1 MLIFTSLL
9 ICMCFHVINF
19 CLLNSAWRSVI
30 ISCKAGLVVIN
41 SLNFCLFGQVF
52 ISLLCLKD
60 NMPGEVFLAG
70 SFFFQ
75 HLNICNPLLS
85 CSARSLIKK
94 LTDSIMGIALCQRNF
109 SLAFIKSL
117 FLRFYLHSP
126 VLLRY
131 NLNTSLYKIT
141 MYDIMVWITYNV
153 KWLWW

>member
-85 CSARSLIKK
+85 CSARSLIKNS
-94 LTDSIMGIALCQRNF
+94 LIALWELPCVKEIF
-109 SLAFIKSL
+109 LLLLLKVFFFDFICILQS
-117 FLRFYLHSP
+117 YW
-126 VLLRY
+126 
-131 NLNTSLYKIT
+131 
-141 MYDIMVWITYNV
+141 DII
-153 KWLWW
+153 